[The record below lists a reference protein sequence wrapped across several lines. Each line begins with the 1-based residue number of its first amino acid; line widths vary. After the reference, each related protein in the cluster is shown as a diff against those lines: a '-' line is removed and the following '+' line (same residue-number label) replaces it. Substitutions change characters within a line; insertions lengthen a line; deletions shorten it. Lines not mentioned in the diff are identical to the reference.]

1 MDKDNNQID
10 LGTWNVPTSW
20 DEVTLGMVQR
30 MKGKTDIKSIIA
42 AVTNHDMD
50 EVNQLPINI
59 LMRMGDM
66 LKFINTPPTPEQ
78 PCNSIMIKNSEYTI
92 HFENELRTGEFI
104 AVDSILRSNPDDT
117 ASILAILCR
126 KKDEIYD
133 SNFENTLLEER
144 REMFLNQPIMH
155 VLPLVD
161 FFLALWSAS
170 ELPFLLYSQLKDQ
183 INHMLKNIEIS
194 RKNGEV
200 SARSMR
206 HAKKIL
212 KKSLITINHMFT
224 TGSSSK
230 PTWWKRLMRKRR
242 KTNSRTTL
250 EKVKKD
256 NIDLYWK

>member
-1 MDKDNNQID
+1 MDKDNNKID

-20 DEVTLGMVQR
+20 EEVTLGMVQR

-42 AVTNHDMD
+42 AVTDHTMD
-50 EVNQLPINI
+50 EVNQLPLNI
-59 LMRMGDM
+59 LMKMGDM
-66 LKFINTPPTPEQ
+66 LTFINTPPTPEQ

-200 SARSMR
+200 SERSIR
-206 HAKKIL
+206 HARRIL
-212 KKSLITINHMFT
+212 NESLTTTKRIFM

-230 PTWWKRLMRKRR
+230 PSWWKRLMPKRK
-242 KTNSRTTL
+242 KINSRKIL
-250 EKVKKD
+250 EKAKKD
-256 NIDLYWK
+256 NVKLYWK

>member
-20 DEVTLGMVQR
+20 EEVTLGMVQR

-50 EVNQLPINI
+50 EVNQLPLNI

-66 LKFINTPPTPEQ
+66 LTFINTPPKPEQ

-194 RKNGEV
+194 WKNGEV
-200 SARSMR
+200 SERSIR
-206 HAKKIL
+206 HARRIL
-212 KKSLITINHMFT
+212 NESLTTTKRIFT

-230 PTWWKRLMRKRR
+230 PSWWKRLMPKRK
-242 KTNSRTTL
+242 KINSRKIL
-250 EKVKKD
+250 EKAKKD
-256 NIDLYWK
+256 NVKLYWK